1 MSNPHPPLTSR
12 RNRVWFWFFTLL
24 VLIPTVL
31 GFANKFLDLL
41 VILQGDDEGAFAL
54 TPVINYLLATAG
66 FLCLLLWTAAQG
78 AFRDINQPSRDM
90 FENER
95 QLDSALRAGLVLTP
109 QPVPVPSTDP
119 RCNRR

>member
-1 MSNPHPPLTSR
+1 MSNPSR

-31 GFANKFLDLL
+31 GFSNKFLDLL

-95 QLDSALRAGLVLTP
+95 QLDAALRAGMLPAP
-109 QPVPVPSTDP
+109 QPVPVSSTEP
-119 RCNRR
+119 RRR